1 MRFVAQCR
9 AWLLSPAY
17 LDAVVDGMDAFQAT
31 QRLLRHLF
39 LIIAGNRTVE
49 RDPTFARFEAQV
61 PQRQLQ
67 VLAQRVFDMV
77 VGETALVGRSVICR
91 HRKQAVWERMVGNWE
106 CF

>member
-1 MRFVAQCR
+1 
-9 AWLLSPAY
+9 
-17 LDAVVDGMDAFQAT
+17 
-31 QRLLRHLF
+31 
-39 LIIAGNRTVE
+39 
-49 RDPTFARFEAQV
+49 
-61 PQRQLQ
+61 LQ